1 LEPTIHETP
10 RRVVGAGSLKRW
22 DQRPIEIRN
31 LFNPAFCGLVLFRA
45 IRAFEDDAK
54 GMPFSM
60 TLLILPLRLE
70 RDSRE
75 ILARSN
81 RSYFLK
87 IVAAHPE
94 MLVGFPK
101 RASDLVA
108 FLPRGARSFDATRDD
123 RRPGGR
129 SLEETVPDG
138 VRKTIS
144 GTPESI
150 SCQRV
155 AKFLGKEF
163 AQIGDRATTYTTL
176 GVRP

>member
-1 LEPTIHETP
+1 
-10 RRVVGAGSLKRW
+10 LKRW

-31 LFNPAFCGLVLFRA
+31 LFNRAFCGLVLFRA
-45 IRAFEDDAK
+45 IRAFEDDDAK

-60 TLLILPLRLE
+60 TLLILPLCLE

-101 RASDLVA
+101 RASDLVP
-108 FLPRGARSFDATRDD
+108 F
-123 RRPGGR
+123 
-129 SLEETVPDG
+129 SLEALGLLMQLGTIVVQEGGLLKRRSRTVCGNYFWHSRIDQLPKG
-138 VRKTIS
+138 GEVPR
-144 GTPESI
+144 
-150 SCQRV
+150 
-155 AKFLGKEF
+155 
-163 AQIGDRATTYTTL
+163 
-176 GVRP
+176 